1 MTQTVVVAQ
10 MLAAPIMLPILV
22 IFLFLGVLLF
32 VVRQYRRCPSNRVLV
47 VYGKVAGR
55 QAARCIHGG
64 GVFVVPL
71 FQDYQYLSLEPVTID
86 IELTGALSKKNI
98 RVNVPSTFTV
108 GVSTEP
114 TIMNNAAER
123 LLGLREPDVAAQARD
138 IILGQMRLVIAT
150 LSIEEINQDREKFL
164 DLVNK
169 FCAGELL
176 KIGLEVINVNIRDI
190 TDESGYIDAIG
201 KNAAAEAIQKAKVE
215 VAEQVKQ
222 GAIGESVANRA
233 KEVEVANQTAASTIG
248 RKEAERERRI
258 SVAKLEAEGLAAEAL
273 SRREQDVAIA
283 EQVALSEE
291 GKKQAESA
299 QRVRIAT
306 LEAEAV
312 KGENESRASIAAYNA
327 TLDER
332 RADARRRGEVAKAQ
346 AARDVLIAERQEELA
361 RLEKEQISLQQVEK
375 EKIEIEAEAEAERL
389 RRIAKG
395 KADAVLAEYS
405 AEADGVRKV
414 IEAKAEGYRRLL
426 AVCAERPDLAA
437 TLLVVEQLP
446 ELVAEQVK
454 AVQNLKIDKVTVWDS
469 GANGGGRVEG
479 SGGATADF
487 MRGLV
492 TSLPPLHELAK
503 QAGIDLPNILGKVN
517 SKDSS

>member
-1 MTQTVVVAQ
+1 MPVPVVAQ
-10 MLAAPIMLPILV
+10 MQVAPMILPILV
-22 IFLFLGVLLF
+22 VLLLLAVVIF
-32 VVRQYRRCPSNRVLV
+32 AVRQYRRCPSNRVLV
-47 VYGKVAGR
+47 LYGKVAGS

-114 TIMNNAAER
+114 SIMNNAAER
-123 LLGLREPDVAAQARD
+123 LLGLHESDVAAQARD

-169 FCAGELL
+169 FCAAELV
-176 KIGLEVINVNIRDI
+176 KVGLEVINVNIRDI

-215 VAEQVKQ
+215 VAQQEKQ

-233 KEVEVANQTAASTIG
+233 REVEVSNQSAASTIG
-248 RKEAERERRI
+248 RKEAEREQRI

-273 SRREQDVAIA
+273 SRREQEVAIA
-283 EQVALSEE
+283 EQNALAEE
-291 GKKQAESA
+291 GKKQAEA
-299 QRVRIAT
+299 GRRVRIAN

-332 RADARRRGEVAKAQ
+332 RAEAKRRGEVAQAE

-361 RLEKEQISLQQVEK
+361 RLEKEQISLQQVER
-375 EKIEIEAEAEAERL
+375 EKIGIEAEAEAERL

-395 KADAVLAEYS
+395 EADAVLAKYS
-405 AEADGVRKV
+405 AEASGVREV
-414 IEAKAEGYRRLL
+414 LEAKAEGYRELL
-426 AVCAERPDLAA
+426 KVCAGRPEMAA
-437 TLLVVEQLP
+437 TLLVVEKLP

-454 AVQNLKIDKVTVWDS
+454 AIQNLKIDKVTVWDA
-469 GANGGGRVEG
+469 GARGGGDG
-479 SGGATADF
+479 DHAGGATADF

-492 TSLPPLHELAK
+492 TSLPPLHDLAK
-503 QAGIDLPNILGKVN
+503 QAGIDLPSILGKVAP
-517 SKDSS
+517 KDEG